1 MIISLISHG
10 LRESSLSI
18 LASNSYIYKQKP
30 KTTKK
35 TTTRDRTK
43 SLPYHYSTPFS
54 PHIPFL
60 QLKSLPLGQKKKKKK
75 SYRKDVFHSIFLL
88 TLNTSITSIISLKFK
103 NPQWEQ
109 TWQAGIRHSLFVFF
123 SLANSLSCP
132 PMKCPFACFDS
143 IFRTPFAISYA
154 FYEPFSLTLF
164 VTLVVPSSPCAP

>member
-1 MIISLISHG
+1 MISLISHG

-35 TTTRDRTK
+35 ITTRERTK
-43 SLPYHYSTPFS
+43 SLPYHYWTPFS

-60 QLKSLPLGQKKKKKK
+60 QLKPLPLGQKLKKKKN
-75 SYRKDVFHSIFLL
+75 SYRKDVFHFIFLL

-109 TWQAGIRHSLFVFF
+109 TWQAGIRHSLFVSFLLQTHCHAQRW
-123 SLANSLSCP
+123 SALLLALILSFVP
-132 PMKCPFACFDS
+132 LLPFPMLSMSPF
-143 IFRTPFAISYA
+143 
-154 FYEPFSLTLF
+154 L
-164 VTLVVPSSPCAP
+164 